1 VVNPSSGL
9 VPQSIFAGQFRIVGQ
24 LARGGM
30 GTIYQVEQLPTGHP
44 RALKVILPEYAQDPK
59 ARARFEQEARIA
71 ARIESEHAAQVI
83 AAGVDAETNTPWL
96 AMELLQGR
104 DLSVV
109 LGERGRLPPAEVG
122 EVMKQLGH
130 ALSAAHRIGVV
141 HRDLKPENI
150 FIATSRRS
158 DVAFTVK
165 VLDFGVA
172 KWAQESR
179 PGQSTAVVG
188 SPLWMSPEQLDARGI
203 LGPHTDIWAL
213 GLLAYAMLTGRPY
226 WRGAGTD
233 NFSLPEVV
241 GEIMAAPLVPASH
254 RATEQGLGGFV
265 PPGFDAWFARCVER
279 DGAMR
284 FRTVEECVGTLLQTL
299 GVPAMP
305 QMATPAA
312 SASASSIPAT
322 MAIPAMPT
330 PQQGSLGTPQPA
342 PQPQSTMA
350 WSPEAMGFPGGPSPF
365 QGASQPSA
373 GGSFGPAPAASPYG
387 GAPSSGSTAY
397 APPPAFGSS
406 PGPYGA
412 PQGPYGAPQGAYG
425 SAQGGGYGSVQ
436 GGGGYGSAQGSFGA
450 PQPPMYGAAPG
461 YGGTSAPWQQQQQPR
476 PSGGSG
482 VGLMVGIAVGAFLLL
497 CGGGTAAYFAFSPSC
512 DSGQHRSDGHCCP
525 NGSRWNR
532 TQRACVS
539 TQAVNN
545 FPQPTYPQPTY
556 PQPTYPQPGLT
567 PLPSPTPTPTP
578 TPTYPPT
585 PTPRPTPPRPTFVH
599 ACDGVWSGNVI
610 ENTGARGSMDMMVR
624 TSSPV
629 CARWTENWQSG
640 ARCIYVVQRC
650 TMTPNGIRGTGR
662 SFSAR
667 CTPTVSMGLT
677 CTSTGA
683 AFREQ
688 VGNVIDTAMLGR
700 R

>member
-1 VVNPSSGL
+1 VTPSSGL
-9 VPQSIFAGQFRIVGQ
+9 VPQSIFAGQFRVVGQ

-44 RALKVILPEYAQDPK
+44 RALKVILPEYAQDPR

-83 AAGVDAETNTPWL
+83 AAGVDPETNTPWL

-109 LGERGRLPPAEVG
+109 LGERGHLPPAEVA

-179 PGQSTAVVG
+179 PGHPTAVVG
-188 SPLWMSPEQLDARGI
+188 SPLWMAPEQLDARGI
-203 LGPHTDIWAL
+203 LGPHTDIWAV

-226 WRGAGTD
+226 WRGAGGES
-233 NFSLPEVV
+233 FSLPEVV
-241 GEIMAAPLVPASH
+241 GEIMAAPIVPASQ
-254 RATEQGLGGFV
+254 RATEQGLVGFV

-284 FRTVEECVGTLLQTL
+284 FRTVDECVGTLLQTL
-299 GVPAMP
+299 GVRAVP

-312 SASASSIPAT
+312 AQASSIPAT

-330 PQQGSLGTPQPA
+330 PQQGSFGTPPPAAQPS
-342 PQPQSTMA
+342 STMA
-350 WSPEAMGFPGGPSPF
+350 WSPGAMGFPSGPSPF
-365 QGASQPSA
+365 QGGSQPPA
-373 GGSFGPAPAASPYG
+373 AGSFGPAPSASPYG
-387 GAPSSGSTAY
+387 GAPASGSTAY
-397 APPPAFGSS
+397 APPPNYGSS
-406 PGPYGA
+406 PGA
-412 PQGPYGAPQGAYG
+412 YGAPQGAYG
-425 SAQGGGYGSVQ
+425 SAQGGYA
-436 GGGGYGSAQGSFGA
+436 SAQGAYGP

-461 YGGTSAPWQQQQQPR
+461 YGGTSAPWGQGAPPR
-476 PSGGSG
+476 SSGGSG
-482 VGLMVGIAVGAFLLL
+482 VGVMVGVAVGAFLLL
-497 CGGGTAAYFAFSPSC
+497 CGGGTAAYFSFSPSC
-512 DSGQHRSDGHCCP
+512 DGGQHRSDGHCCP
-525 NGSRWNR
+525 NGTTWNR
-532 TQRACVS
+532 AQRACVGPQVVS
-539 TQAVNN
+539 NY
-545 FPQPTYPQPTY
+545 PQPTYPQPTY
-556 PQPTYPQPGLT
+556 PQPTYPPPTLT
-567 PLPSPTPTPTP
+567 PLPT

-585 PTPRPTPPRPTFVH
+585 YPPPTPPRPTPPRPTFVH
-599 ACDGVWSGNVI
+599 ACDGVWGGNVI
-610 ENTGARGSMDMMVR
+610 ENTGARGSMNLMVR
-624 TSSPV
+624 SSSPV
-629 CARWTENWQSG
+629 CARWTEDWQSG
-640 ARCIYVVQRC
+640 ARCLYVVQRC
-650 TMTPNGIRGTGR
+650 TMTPNGVRGVGR
-662 SFSAR
+662 SVSPR
-667 CTPTVSMGLT
+667 CTPTVSMSLA
-677 CTSTGA
+677 CSSTGA